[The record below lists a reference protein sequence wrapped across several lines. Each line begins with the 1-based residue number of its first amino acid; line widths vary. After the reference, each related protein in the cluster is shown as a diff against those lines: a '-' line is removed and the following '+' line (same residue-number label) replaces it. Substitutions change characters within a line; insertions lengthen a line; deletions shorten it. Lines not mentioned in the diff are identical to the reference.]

1 MQQINHPRLSAAQ
14 GMKSRDAGWLI
25 MIWKG
30 YERKRSMC
38 NLRRYPRIFL
48 EGHKET
54 TKNIRHNNVPTGT
67 RNWHITVKF
76 SSVTTGAN
84 LQSCAA

>member
-1 MQQINHPRLSAAQ
+1 MQRINHSRLSAAQ
-14 GMKSRDAGWLI
+14 GMKSRDVGWLM

-30 YERKRSMC
+30 YERKRSRC
-38 NLRRYPRIFL
+38 NFRWYPRIFL

-54 TKNIRHNNVPTGT
+54 TKNIRHNNAPIGT

-76 SSVTTGAN
+76 SNLTTGAN
-84 LQSCAA
+84 L